1 MKNEYAIVTG
11 SSSGIGLEFSKI
23 LAKKGY
29 NLVLVAR
36 RTDRLEKLKKE
47 ILQTDKI
54 DIQLVSMDLSEKE
67 APTQLLAYTQ
77 KNNLTVSVLV
87 NNAGFGA
94 NGEFFSVPIERTI
107 EMLNLNMVTLTH
119 LTFLFGNEMKK
130 NNNGYILQVA
140 SIGAF
145 QPSPYVSAYSATKA
159 YVMLFGEALD
169 FELKGTNVSVTTL
182 YPGATRT
189 EFFEV
194 SDTKVNSIIENSMQ
208 SASQVAEIALNAMFK
223 RQRSIVPGM
232 MNKITAFI
240 TQLLPRKLT
249 TWSAAK
255 LMH

>member
-1 MKNEYAIVTG
+1 MTNEYAIITG
-11 SSSGIGLEFSKI
+11 ASSGIGLEFSKL

-36 RTDRLEKLKKE
+36 RTDRLEKLKAE

-67 APTQLLAYTQ
+67 APNELLAFTQ
-77 KNNLTVSVLV
+77 KNNLTISVLV

-119 LTFLFGNEMKK
+119 LTYLFGLEMKK

-159 YVMLFGEALD
+159 YVMLFSEGLD
-169 FELKGTNVSVTTL
+169 FELKDSNVSVTTL

-194 SDTKVNSIIENSMQ
+194 SDTKINAIIENSMQ
-208 SASQVAEIALNAMFK
+208 SAKKVASIALNAMFK
-223 RQRSIVPGM
+223 RQRSIVPGF
-232 MNKITAFI
+232 MNKLTAFI
-240 TQLLPRKLT
+240 TQLSPRKLT
-249 TWSAAK
+249 TWAAAK

>member
-1 MKNEYAIVTG
+1 MTNEYAIVTG
-11 SSSGIGLEFSKI
+11 ASSGIGLEFSKL

-36 RTDRLEKLKKE
+36 RTDRLEKLKAE
-47 ILQTDKI
+47 ILLTDKI

-67 APTQLLAYTQ
+67 APNELLAFTH
-77 KNNLTVSVLV
+77 KNNLTISVLV

-119 LTFLFGNEMKK
+119 LTYLFGLEMKK

-159 YVMLFGEALD
+159 YVMLFSEGI
-169 FELKGTNVSVTTL
+169 S
-182 YPGATRT
+182 RR
-189 EFFEV
+189 
-194 SDTKVNSIIENSMQ
+194 NSN
-208 SASQVAEIALNAMFK
+208 
-223 RQRSIVPGM
+223 
-232 MNKITAFI
+232 
-240 TQLLPRKLT
+240 
-249 TWSAAK
+249 
-255 LMH
+255 